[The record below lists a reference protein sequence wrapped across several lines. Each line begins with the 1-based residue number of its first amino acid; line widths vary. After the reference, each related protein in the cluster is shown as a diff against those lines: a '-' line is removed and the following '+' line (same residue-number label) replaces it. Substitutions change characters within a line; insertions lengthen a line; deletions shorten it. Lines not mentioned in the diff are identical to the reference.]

1 MTELGI
7 IHLLSAI
14 YLAGVISL
22 AVSLNENRDL
32 QRIVRETLRR
42 WAKFCAIGVA
52 LGVAIHLV
60 IRIFA

>member
-1 MTELGI
+1 MTELGL

-22 AVSLNENRDL
+22 AVSLNENREPH
-32 QRIVRETLRR
+32 RIVRETLRR
-42 WAKFCAIGVA
+42 WAKFTVIGVA

-60 IRIFA
+60 ITIFA